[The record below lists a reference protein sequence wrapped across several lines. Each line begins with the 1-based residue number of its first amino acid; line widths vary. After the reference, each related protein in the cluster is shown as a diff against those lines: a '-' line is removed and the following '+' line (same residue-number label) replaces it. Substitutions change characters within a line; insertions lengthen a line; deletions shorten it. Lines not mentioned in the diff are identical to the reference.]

1 MNSQLEI
8 DNHTLV
14 EECRNGDKEALNLF
28 YLRFAPRMLSV
39 IRRYVN
45 DQKDAEDILHDGF
58 IVAFTRLSSLRDAG
72 KVDYWLATIMKN
84 LSLHFLQAQDVTQIL
99 HDIPD
104 VEDTPQIEDIIDLET
119 LETLITRLPA
129 GYQKVFRLAVLENK
143 SHKEI
148 AKLLGIAPNSSS
160 SQLFHAKLMMRKL
173 ITEYKKQT
181 GVWSILLLG
190 IIGGIVIWRN
200 IPSNNTSVELLTA
213 ERKSTSLTQAAP
225 IVIAEGIKKSE
236 TGDTD
241 KESSDPNK
249 VSKGLG
255 HTLPGKVTKVS
266 SNTDPGKESKSS
278 GNTDSEKLVK
288 ASETSVSTTDDCEN
302 NREEVIGSGKVE
314 VGVTESPLYAYGD
327 NVQSMPESNEVK
339 GSSSLWSLRLSA
351 DPGFLSLGNGSK
363 DDLMCST
370 NPANPP
376 SVDFTGPVDN
386 PNKPTTPDT
395 DGIKDKGDKSSI
407 PSARSRSSVYSNYAS
422 VPHTNSLPMS
432 FSASVSKTLNKTFS
446 VESGL
451 TYTYLHSTFET
462 FSSKSDCYWH
472 YLGIPVKINIR
483 SFSYQRVKL
492 YASVGGSIDIPLYS
506 KAVVSDSP
514 YASYLESGRFNSPV
528 VWSMFVGYGIG
539 IKLSNRVDIFL
550 EPTLQYH
557 FKHDYTVPN
566 VWSDNQWGF
575 SLPIGFR
582 FNL

>member
-14 EECRNGDKEALNLF
+14 EECRKGDKEALNLF

-72 KVDYWLATIMKN
+72 KVDYWLASIMKN

-190 IIGGIVIWRN
+190 IIGGLVIWRN
-200 IPSNNTSVELLTA
+200 IQSNNPSAELLTV
-213 ERKSTSLTQAAP
+213 ERKSISLTQAAP

-236 TGDTD
+236 VGNTD
-241 KESSDPNK
+241 KESSGTGK
-249 VSKGLG
+249 VSKG
-255 HTLPGKVTKVS
+255 
-266 SNTDPGKESKSS
+266 S
-278 GNTDSEKLVK
+278 GNTDPDNVTEV
-288 ASETSVSTTDDCEN
+288 SETSVSTPDNHEN
-302 NREEVIGSGKVE
+302 SLKEVKESDQVE
-314 VGVTESPLYAYGD
+314 VGVTESPLYAYSD
-327 NVQSMPESNEVK
+327 NVESMPEINEVK
-339 GSSSLWSLRLSA
+339 VSSSLWSLRLSA
-351 DPGFLSLGNGSK
+351 DPGFLKLGNGSK
-363 DDLMCST
+363 DDLMYGA
-370 NPANPP
+370 NPETPP
-376 SVDFTGPVDN
+376 SVDFNGPCDK
-386 PNKPTTPDT
+386 PNKPTNPDT
-395 DGIKDKGDKSSI
+395 DGIDKDKKSSI
-407 PSARSRSSVYSNYAS
+407 PSARSRNSVYSNYAS
-422 VPHTNSLPMS
+422 VPHTNSLPVS

-462 FSSKSDCYWH
+462 YSSKSDCYWH

-492 YASVGGSIDIPLYS
+492 YACVGGSIDIPLYS

-514 YASYLESGRFNSPV
+514 YASYLEGGRFNSPV

-539 IKLSNRVDIFL
+539 IKLSNRIDIFL

-566 VWSDNQWGF
+566 AWSDNQWGF

-582 FNL
+582 FNF